1 MNRELGYIFPI
12 IIGVLL
18 CACFGKKNENA
29 VKGNYVSDSVVT
41 NEYAIPILVNITDS
55 SGEEG
60 SDLLLGVG
68 DVYEGADTEG
78 GILYPGYLLLPDIAS
93 NTAVRAERD
102 EQEKCDDD
110 ASWVFSPVEGKR
122 IAEAMK
128 ANRLPE
134 WWKERVIAEAS
145 ELKECYDEFDD
156 DDSEEEGIAF
166 SKPVVNL
173 DESALDSTEGD
184 PDGDGITNLDEMYS
198 GTNPFVP
205 NLVYLSPGVQ
215 EVDYSGGAVVTNVF
229 YAINSTG
236 TNVSCNLKVQMLL
249 EDVFLNKAKVDS
261 IRPEISCELPYE
273 PDGIGEIYVELPP
286 GKVKFYYVC
295 DSEKLKNALLA
306 PFYVALSVDDNFL
319 QQISFFALVQNPKLY
334 SPSLGE
340 KFKEVSDVS
349 FSWEKG
355 SGVPVA
361 ISNFCDRLFLYKV
374 VGNTSHDLSTTVVL
388 SNDFISASDL
398 YGKELASGGYV
409 WGIRREVIK
418 DWLVFSEWRW
428 FSVGERI
435 KLRKN
440 DEAGRARVKNYSS
453 YYHEK
458 EETFFHEIQVG
469 KNFIFLLSDDYK
481 LSEWKKKF
489 GKANDFA
496 VSLKFDLPKG
506 LKLDSNARLSAVSG
520 KPEESGVFTNY
531 FIITKDGKEKAQRH
545 VFIVE

>member
-29 VKGNYVSDSVVT
+29 VKGNYASDSVVT

-60 SDLLLGVG
+60 SNLLLGVG

-134 WWKERVIAEAS
+134 WWKEKVIAEAS

-173 DESALDSTEGD
+173 DESDLDSPDGD
-184 PDGDGITNLDEMYS
+184 PDGDGISNLEEMYS

-319 QQISFFALVQNPKLY
+319 QQISFFALLQDPKLY

-440 DEAGRARVKNYSS
+440 DEADRARVKNYSS

>member
-1 MNRELGYIFPI
+1 M
-12 IIGVLL
+12 
-18 CACFGKKNENA
+18 
-29 VKGNYVSDSVVT
+29 DS
-41 NEYAIPILVNITDS
+41 
-55 SGEEG
+55 
-60 SDLLLGVG
+60 
-68 DVYEGADTEG
+68 
-78 GILYPGYLLLPDIAS
+78 PD
-93 NTAVRAERD
+93 
-102 EQEKCDDD
+102 
-110 ASWVFSPVEGKR
+110 
-122 IAEAMK
+122 
-128 ANRLPE
+128 
-134 WWKERVIAEAS
+134 
-145 ELKECYDEFDD
+145 
-156 DDSEEEGIAF
+156 
-166 SKPVVNL
+166 
-173 DESALDSTEGD
+173 GD

-205 NLVYLSPGVQ
+205 NLLYLTPGIQ
-215 EVDYSGGAVVTNVF
+215 EIDYSGGAVVTNVF

-306 PFYVALSVDDNFL
+306 PFYVVLSVDEDFL
-319 QQISFFALVQNPKLY
+319 QQIAFFALVQDPKLY
-334 SPSLGE
+334 SPTVGE
-340 KFKEVSDVS
+340 KFKDVS
-349 FSWEKG
+349 EVRFSWERG
-355 SGVPVA
+355 LNVPVSV
-361 ISNFCDRLFLYKV
+361 SNFCDRLFFNKI
-374 VGNTSHDLSTTVVL
+374 VGNTFYNLSASVVM

-398 YGKELASGGYV
+398 NMKELTPGGYV
-409 WGIRREVIK
+409 WCVRREVVK
-418 DWLVFSEWRW
+418 DWPIFSEWRW

-440 DEAGRARVKNYSS
+440 DAADRARVKNYSS

>member
-1 MNRELGYIFPI
+1 MRFRYFRSIVSGI
-12 IIGVLL
+12 LL
-18 CACFGKKNENA
+18 CACSGNEKAGKGHYAFN
-29 VKGNYVSDSVVT
+29 SVVT
-41 NEYAIPILVNITDS
+41 NDYAIPVLVNISDDS
-55 SGEEG
+55 SDGVG

-68 DVYEGADTEG
+68 DVYEGADTDG
-78 GILYPGYLLLPDIAS
+78 GILYPGYLLLPGIAS

-134 WWKERVIAEAS
+134 WWKEKVIAEAS

-156 DDSEEEGIAF
+156 DDSEEEGSAF

-173 DESALDSTEGD
+173 DESALDSPDGD
-184 PDGDGITNLDEMYS
+184 PDGDGITNMEEMYS
-198 GTNPFVP
+198 GTNPFVQ
-205 NLVYLSPGVQ
+205 NLVYLSPGIQ
-215 EVDYSGGAVVTNVF
+215 EVDYSGGSVATNIFYVQNLTETNV
-229 YAINSTG
+229 Y
-236 TNVSCNLKVQMLL
+236 CNLKVQMLF
-249 EDVFLNKAKVDS
+249 EDIFLDKAKVNS
-261 IRPEISCELPYE
+261 IRPEISCELPCDI
-273 PDGIGEIYVELPP
+273 DGIGDISLDLPP
-286 GKVKFYYVC
+286 GKKVKFYYVC
-295 DSEKLKNALLA
+295 DSEKLKNAILA
-306 PFYVALSVDDNFL
+306 PFYVVLSVDEDFL
-319 QQISFFALVQNPKLY
+319 QQIAFFALVQDPKLY
-334 SPSLGE
+334 SPTVGE
-340 KFKEVSDVS
+340 KFKDVS
-349 FSWEKG
+349 EVRFSWERG
-355 SGVPVA
+355 LNVPVSV
-361 ISNFCDRLFLYKV
+361 SNFCDRLFFNKI
-374 VGNTSHDLSTTVVL
+374 VGNTFYNLSASVVM

-398 YGKELASGGYV
+398 NMKELTPGGHV
-409 WGIRREVIK
+409 WCVRREVVK
-418 DWLVFSEWRW
+418 DWPIFSEWRW

-440 DEAGRARVKNYSS
+440 DAADRARVKNYSS
-453 YYHEK
+453 YYNEK

>member
-29 VKGNYVSDSVVT
+29 VKGNYASDSVVT
-41 NEYAIPILVNITDS
+41 NEYAIPILVNISDS
-55 SGEEG
+55 SGEGG

-68 DVYEGADTEG
+68 DVYEGADADG

-134 WWKERVIAEAS
+134 WWNERVIAEAS
-145 ELKECYDEFDD
+145 VLQECYDEFED
-156 DDSEEEGIAF
+156 DDSGENFIVIF
-166 SKPVVNL
+166 KPVDNL
-173 DESALDSTEGD
+173 DKGALDSPEGD

-205 NLVYLSPGVQ
+205 NLLYLTPGIQ
-215 EVDYSGGAVVTNVF
+215 EIDYSGGAVVTNVF

-319 QQISFFALVQNPKLY
+319 QQISFFALVQDPKLY

-340 KFKEVSDVS
+340 KFKEVSDVR
-349 FSWEKG
+349 FSWKKG
-355 SGVPVA
+355 SGVPVSV
-361 ISNFCDRLFLYKV
+361 SNFCDRLFFNKI
-374 VGNTSHDLSTTVVL
+374 VGNTFYNLSASVVM

-398 YGKELASGGYV
+398 NMKELTPGGYV
-409 WGIRREVIK
+409 WCVRREVVK
-418 DWLVFSEWRW
+418 DWPIFSEWRW
-428 FSVGERI
+428 FSVGEKI
-435 KLRKN
+435 KLKESSAV
-440 DEAGRARVKNYSS
+440 DRARLRNYSS

-458 EETFFHEIQVG
+458 EETFFHELKIG
-469 KNFIFLLSDDYK
+469 KDFAFFLADNYK
-481 LSEWKKKF
+481 QSEWKKNM
-489 GKANDFA
+489 GKTNEFA
-496 VSLKFDLPKG
+496 VKSKLDLPKG
-506 LKLDSNARLSAVSG
+506 LRLDNYLNMPAVIG

-531 FIITKDGKEKAQRH
+531 FTIGKAYTRKTQRH
-545 VFIVE
+545 VFKVE

>member
-18 CACFGKKNENA
+18 CACAGEKNTDRHSYASN
-29 VKGNYVSDSVVT
+29 SVVT
-41 NEYAIPILVNITDS
+41 NEYAIPVLVNISDDS
-55 SGEEG
+55 SDGVG

-68 DVYEGADTEG
+68 DVYEGADAEG

-128 ANRLPE
+128 AGRLPE
-134 WWKERVIAEAS
+134 WWNERVIAEAS
-145 ELKECYDEFDD
+145 ELQECYDEFED
-156 DDSEEEGIAF
+156 DDSGENCIVI
-166 SKPVVNL
+166 SKPVDNL
-173 DESALDSTEGD
+173 DKGALDSPEGD

-205 NLVYLSPGVQ
+205 NLVYLTPGIQ
-215 EVDYSGGAVVTNVF
+215 EIDYSGGAVVTNVF
-229 YAINSTG
+229 YAINLTG

-319 QQISFFALVQNPKLY
+319 QQISFFALVQDPKLY

-340 KFKEVSDVS
+340 KFKEVSDVR

-388 SNDFISASDL
+388 SNDFISASAL
-398 YGKELASGGYV
+398 YGKEFASGGYV

-418 DWLVFSEWRW
+418 DWLVFSKWRW

-440 DEAGRARVKNYSS
+440 DEADRARVRNYSS

>member
-1 MNRELGYIFPI
+1 MNYNYILPI
-12 IIGVLL
+12 IVGILL
-18 CACFGKKNENA
+18 YACAGEKNTDRHSYASN
-29 VKGNYVSDSVVT
+29 SVVT
-41 NEYAIPILVNITDS
+41 NEYAIPVLVNISDDGS
-55 SGEEG
+55 DGVV

-68 DVYEGADTEG
+68 DVYEGADAEG

-134 WWKERVIAEAS
+134 WWKEKVIAEAS

-156 DDSEEEGIAF
+156 DDSGENCIVI
-166 SKPVVNL
+166 SKPVDNL
-173 DESALDSTEGD
+173 DKGALDSPEGD

-205 NLVYLSPGVQ
+205 NLLYLTPGIQ
-215 EVDYSGGAVVTNVF
+215 EIDYSGGAVVTNVF

-319 QQISFFALVQNPKLY
+319 QQISFFALVQDPKLY

-340 KFKEVSDVS
+340 KFKEVSDVR

-388 SNDFISASDL
+388 SNDFISASAL
-398 YGKELASGGYV
+398 YGKEFASGGYV

-418 DWLVFSEWRW
+418 DWLVFSKWKW

-435 KLRKN
+435 KLRKK
-440 DEAGRARVKNYSS
+440 DEADRARVRNYSS